1 MNINAERDRAAAI
14 LSEYIPNITIVG
26 STGHIL
32 DEKVSF
38 IRDLIKSSGI
48 PQRINDWEAED
59 KANNHAGGRPRLV
72 STETILTLV
81 LLSAAEQES
90 LELQDIARTIHERL
104 SDTSLELLGLP
115 TRKRAFA
122 KDWYAPVR
130 FAFDRVVKTIDPKPG
145 RRNKFPTQ
153 AEYEAILAAREKD
166 NSAAKQVRLDWV
178 TNTLLHSTMS
188 LLPPRFWSAWQGDLT
203 IDATVVPAYGKKGAP
218 YQPSTVDPLKR
229 HLAVEYDA
237 GWYLRNANHD
247 SVDKMKLAKK
257 AVFGWDLTLCAMT
270 KHDPN
275 GPTRFPQLILGIGM
289 TVPGTALIE
298 TGRRVIE
305 SIADRGHATG
315 RVTGDRGYAA
325 GAIATDFQLP
335 LRLRGYEMVTDYK
348 ATQLGDE
355 GLYSYAGALG
365 VEGAFYCPAMPKN
378 LVNATKDYRAGAI
391 SWDVWQKRIS
401 KRKDFLLRRKGKP
414 NADGS
419 VTMMCPARGS
429 GATASCPVAG
439 ACSRDTYDKLVPV
452 LNPPHPD
459 KRGDICNNKVS
470 VKFPIEHGAKLQQ
483 KYHFGSQ
490 EWRDI
495 YQTDRSTIE
504 GINGAL
510 KTATIPLDGAAVRR
524 VRGYTAQYL
533 LITMLVATE
542 NLRRIQSFRDSLLQH
557 TSTEARNRQ
566 LDAKH
571 HAKLSRKSKEHTR
584 FGAWDGFPEKTDAER
599 EETARVVKGTN

>member
-1 MNINAERDRAAAI
+1 MNISTERNRAAAI
-14 LSEYIPNITIVG
+14 IREYIPNITIVG
-26 STGHIL
+26 ATGIIL

-38 IRDLIKSSGI
+38 IRDLIIASGI
-48 PQRINDWEAED
+48 PQRIDAWEAED
-59 KANNHAGGRPRLV
+59 KAEKHAGGRPRLL
-72 STETILTLV
+72 STTTMLALV

-104 SDTSLELLGLP
+104 SDASLELLGLP
-115 TRKRAFA
+115 THKREFA
-122 KDWYAPVR
+122 KHWYAPVR
-130 FAFDRVVKTIDPKPG
+130 FAFDRIVKTIDPKPG

-153 AEYEAILAAREKD
+153 EEYEAILAKREKD
-166 NSAAKQVRLDWV
+166 NSAAKQDRLDWV
-178 TNTLLHSTMS
+178 TNTLLQSTMK
-188 LLPPRFWSAWQGDLT
+188 LLPPKFWSAWRGDLT

-218 YQPSTVDPLKR
+218 YQPSTVDPLKA

-237 GWYLRNANHD
+237 GWYLRNAKHD
-247 SVDKMKLAKK
+247 TVDKMKLAKK

-275 GPTRFPQLILGIGM
+275 GPSRFPQLILGIGM
-289 TVPGTALIE
+289 DIPSTGLIQ
-298 TGRRVIE
+298 TGRKVVE
-305 SIADRGHATG
+305 NIADQGHPTG
-315 RVTGDRGYAA
+315 RLTGDRGYAA
-325 GAIATDFQLP
+325 GAAPEDFQLP
-335 LRLRGYEMVTDYK
+335 LRLIGYDMVTDYK
-348 ATQLGDE
+348 STQLGDE
-355 GLYSYAGALG
+355 GLYGYAGALG
-365 VEGAFYCPAMPKN
+365 VEGAFYCPSMPKN
-378 LVNATKDYRAGAI
+378 LINATKEYRAGDI
-391 SWDVWQKRIS
+391 TWDVWQKRIN
-401 KRKDFLLRRKGKP
+401 KRKDFLLRPKGRP

-429 GATASCPVAG
+429 GATASCPIAG
-439 ACSRDTYDKLVPV
+439 ACSGGSYDKRVPI
-452 LNPPHPD
+452 LNPPAEG
-459 KRGDICNNKVS
+459 KRGDICKNKVS

-483 KYHFGSQ
+483 KYHFGSE

-510 KTATIPLDGAAVRR
+510 KTAKIPLDGAAVRR

-557 TSTEARNRQ
+557 SSEAARNRH

-571 HAKLSRKSKEHTR
+571 VAKLNRKANEHTR
-584 FGAWDGFPEKTDAER
+584 VGAWDGFPEKTDKER
-599 EETARVVKGTN
+599 EDTARVVKGTN